1 MNIPNGRS
9 MMVNKFKRIENS
21 IRTVISNVTKK
32 SILASVKE
40 EIQLIFYSENRYD
53 NDEKWK
59 RKELSPEKAGMVV
72 AYDMGQNKGSTGTRY
87 DSISGHGGTIGQ
99 LTTKLV

>member
-1 MNIPNGRS
+1 

-59 RKELSPEKAGMVV
+59 RKELSDRKSVV
-72 AYDMGQNKGSTGTRY
+72 
-87 DSISGHGGTIGQ
+87 
-99 LTTKLV
+99 